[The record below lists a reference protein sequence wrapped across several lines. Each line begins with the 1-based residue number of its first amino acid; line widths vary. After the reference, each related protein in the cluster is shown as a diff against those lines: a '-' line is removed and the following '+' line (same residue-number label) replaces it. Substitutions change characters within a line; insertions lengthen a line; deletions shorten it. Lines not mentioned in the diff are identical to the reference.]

1 MSKVVFSKYTKEAIS
16 QNGGVMHRDM
26 DVRFRDFELRDERSQ
41 LAVEIGEKS
50 NFLARNVY
58 KKTNYESHGMLAT
71 IWHIIIDILNACLL
85 LNISYEAGQ
94 R

>member
-1 MSKVVFSKYTKEAIS
+1 MVFSEYTKEAIS
-16 QNGGVMHRDM
+16 QSGRVMHRDL

-41 LAVEIGEKS
+41 LAVEVGEKS

-58 KKTNYESHGMLAT
+58 KKTNYESYGLLAT
-71 IWHIIIDILNACLL
+71 IWHVIIDLLNAFLR
-85 LNISYEAGQ
+85 LNINYEAGQ